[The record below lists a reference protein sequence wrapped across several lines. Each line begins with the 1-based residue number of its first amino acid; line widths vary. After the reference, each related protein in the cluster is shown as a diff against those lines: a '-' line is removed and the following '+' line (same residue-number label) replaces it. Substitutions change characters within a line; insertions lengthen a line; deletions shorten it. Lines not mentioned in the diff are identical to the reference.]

1 MPNFIPDNKFLRY
14 FLYVIFLVSFFFFE
28 IKEFLKSFYKFL
40 FVFKYISLKNF
51 VYYKLGLNFELK
63 NIDFNSYIKNNKKI
77 WTSKINFKNDEK
89 IIVTGFVHLPGDQI
103 PNCIIGKYLEL
114 YHNTRLFG
122 FLDKGDIFGELIFK
136 SFGIK
141 NILTLDKKNFF
152 TRFSNFLHALLI
164 VDKIKHVDDLINF
177 KFKNIN
183 VGKSTYDHFLR
194 FTNNA
199 TTEKVSFKIIL
210 FLSQCLYIINDL
222 QRKFKNSKIKA
233 IVETETQFI
242 PSSLIFQFF
251 LEKNVPIF
259 SRENGPND
267 CSIRKYSSANET
279 YTPRYEISKKLF
291 KNILEIGNNKAS
303 DKGFEIL
310 EKRFQGKDRQIFYGR
325 DKFKHIQLKEYDKE
339 KISNL
344 NNWDIKKPIVCVFG
358 HCLVDNNF
366 ELGWRLYRDNLT
378 WLRETLKII
387 SKIDNVNWLIKPHPL
402 EKTYEK
408 IITNTEKEI
417 LNYNNSNIKLCPE
430 DISPKSLTKIC
441 LAGITSTGSVA
452 IEFTG
457 FGLPVVTAGKTPFSE
472 LEIIDVPKSKQEYEN
487 LLKNIN
493 SIPKPSLKKIEM
505 SKAYTYILSKL
516 ILTRLPLIP
525 KFDINSKLDFSF
537 FKNAEKLL
545 ERYDSK
551 NDKFKDYFFY
561 QLDNNERHTI
571 NHELLKNL
579 N

>member
-1 MPNFIPDNKFLRY
+1 MLNFIPDNKLSRY
-14 FLYVIFLVSFFFFE
+14 FLYAFFLVNFFFFE
-28 IKEFLKSFYKFL
+28 IKEIIKSFYKFL
-40 FVFKYISLKNF
+40 SIFKYISLTNF
-51 VYYKLGLNFELK
+51 VYYKLGLSFELK
-63 NIDFNSYIKNNKKI
+63 DKDFNSYIKNNKKT
-77 WTSKINFKNDEK
+77 WSSKINLKNDEK

-114 YHNTRLFG
+114 YHNSSLYG

-141 NILTLDKKNFF
+141 NILILDKKNFF
-152 TRFSNFLHALLI
+152 TRFLNFFNSILI
-164 VDKIKHVDDLINF
+164 IDRIKHIDDLINF
-177 KFKNIN
+177 RFKNIN

-194 FTNNA
+194 FTNSA
-199 TTEKVSFKIIL
+199 TTERVSFKIIL
-210 FLSQCLYIINDL
+210 FLSQCLYIIDDL
-222 QRKFKNSKIKA
+222 HRKFKNFKIKA
-233 IVETETQFI
+233 VVETETQFI
-242 PSSLIFQFF
+242 PSSLVFQFF
-251 LEKNVPIF
+251 LEKNVEIF
-259 SRENGPND
+259 SRENGPDD
-267 CSIRKYSSANET
+267 CSVRKYSSVNET

-291 KNILEIGNNKAS
+291 NKIFKIGNKKAS
-303 DKGFEIL
+303 EKGFKIL

-325 DKFKHIQLKEYDKE
+325 DKFKQIELKKYDKE

-344 NNWDIKKPIVCVFG
+344 NNWDVNKPIVCVFG

-387 SKIDNVNWLIKPHPL
+387 SKIEKVNWLIKPHPL

-417 LNYNNSNIKLCPE
+417 LNYDNSNIKLCPE
-430 DISPKSLTKIC
+430 DISPKSLTEIC

-452 IEFTG
+452 VEFTG

-493 SIPKPSLKKIEM
+493 FIPKPSLKKIEM
-505 SKAYTYILSKL
+505 SKVYTYILSKL

-545 ERYDSK
+545 KIYDIEKDSFK
-551 NDKFKDYFFY
+551 NYFFY
-561 QLDNNERHTI
+561 QLDNNDRHTI